1 MELKYIY
8 AKCQDIVFSF
18 YLFILYY
25 LSLTSNFKMK
35 LVRLS
40 NAWLSLLNSGRKTK
54 KYCVSCGNILYAIG
68 NVPKGRLNKSMNGMD
83 VVVNMLVWGCCV
95 DCRLHGIISILSSL
109 WISLKMCIAAIIVA
123 GLQRTPPRNANSLS
137 LKPIS
142 T

>member
-1 MELKYIY
+1 MELKYL
-8 AKCQDIVFSF
+8 CQVPSCFFYFSNT
-18 YLFILYY
+18 YY
-25 LSLTSNFKMK
+25 QSLTSNFKMK

-40 NAWLSLLNSGRKTK
+40 SAWLSLLTSGRKTK

-68 NVPKGRLNKSMNGMD
+68 NVPQGRLNKSMNGMD